1 MHRIKVW
8 LFNVVLVLCLT
19 GLIACSVEDAYETPP
34 TEQQQQE
41 QQQQDQQAQTTANLT
56 IRVVDSTNNPIVNT
70 NIEVSGKR
78 VTTNSN
84 GNAVF
89 ADLKQGNYTVVAEA
103 VGYTPSTAIYRIIE
117 DSEQRTIELTNQSSQ
132 QATLMFG
139 GDTMFG
145 RRFMDPNLTTMT
157 NNVPN
162 ASDALINETSAASSS
177 TAIAQYIK
185 PLFRIADF
193 SSVNLESPVLSNPTS
208 VHPTK
213 EFSFFSLPATLES
226 LKDIGVDYVA
236 LGNNH
241 VYDYLAP
248 GLTDTLKYVNE
259 AGFLH
264 SGAGNNAAQA
274 YQPLSTQVNGI
285 SLGLVSATSITGNA
299 NPINYIAE
307 LDKGGAADLTNDAQL
322 NDALTEAAANHDFA
336 IVQMHGGDEYSFS
349 PTRYITNRFEFAS
362 RRAAD
367 LAIAH
372 HPHVAQGFG
381 VYGSTPAILGLGNL
395 IFDQNRLETLL
406 GVAVSVN
413 IDTSAADKI
422 QYAKAYPIYIED
434 YQPRLVSGFLSH
446 YLSRRLA
453 EFSDDNVTVKPK
465 YGYAQVTFQGSE
477 VAPIS
482 ITKTISLP
490 AGLNVVDLRNYAPS
504 DAFLA
509 QITSSTATTAQFT
522 LGRDIMVFGDFE
534 DWDNDDDFGETLR
547 WNHDD
552 DDAMPCITGA
562 YRHQQGMCLTRTQFD
577 NTPLKLPFRQTIRTM
592 PVTPAESVAD
602 AYHEL
607 TLFGYAKGDNAGTV
621 NAEIAITTA
630 EDGFEFSSSR
640 IPLFEAAS
648 YDWTPFTHHFELPD
662 DNQVLGPENLPAR
675 GVNLALTHAPPNTG
689 EATLNLDEVALISWQ
704 KPLTLTQ
711 LQWSNSKMHGLDFLR
726 INTEEPITLTL
737 SFRRF

>member
-1 MHRIKVW
+1 MHKIKVW
-8 LFNVVLVLCLT
+8 LLNVILVLCLT
-19 GLIACSVEDAYETPP
+19 GLAACSVEDAYETPP

-41 QQQQDQQAQTTANLT
+41 QQQQDQQIQKTANLT
-56 IRVVDSTNNPIVNT
+56 IRIVDSANNPIANT
-70 NIEVSGKR
+70 TVDVSGNKA
-78 VTTNSN
+78 TTNEN
-84 GNAVF
+84 GQAF
-89 ADLKQGNYTVVAEA
+89 FSKLKLGNYTVVVESI
-103 VGYTPSTAIYRIIE
+103 GYTSSIEITRIIE
-117 DSEQRTIELTNQSSQ
+117 SVQEHTVALTRQSSQ

-162 ASDALINETSAASSS
+162 VSDALINEASAASSS

-226 LKDIGVDYVA
+226 LKNIGVDYVA

-264 SGAGNNAAQA
+264 SGAGNNATQA

-307 LDKGGAADLTNDAQL
+307 IDKGGAADLTNDEQL
-322 NDALTEAAANHDFA
+322 NDALTEAAANHDFS

-381 VYGSTPAILGLGNL
+381 VYGSTPAVLGLGNL

-413 IDTSAADKI
+413 IDGNATNRI

-453 EFSDDNVTVKPK
+453 EFSDDNVTVIPK
-465 YGYAQVTFQGSE
+465 SGYAHVTFQGAQ
-477 VAPIS
+477 VAPVVL
-482 ITKTISLP
+482 TKTVTIQ
-490 AGLNVVDLRNYAPS
+490 AGSQVIDLRNYAPS
-504 DAFLA
+504 DAFLT
-509 QITSSTATTAQFT
+509 QVTSSTTTTAQLT

-534 DWDNDDDFGETLR
+534 DWDNDGDFGEVLR

-552 DDAMPCITGA
+552 DDAIPCITGA

-592 PVTPAESVAD
+592 PVTPAESVTD

-607 TLFGYAKGDNAGTV
+607 TLFGYAKGDNAGIV

-640 IPLFEAAS
+640 IPLFDAAS
-648 YDWTPFTHHFELPD
+648 FDWTPFTHHFELPD
-662 DNQVLGPENLPAR
+662 DSQVLGPENLPAR
-675 GVNLALTHAPPNTG
+675 GVNLTFTHAPPNEG
-689 EATLNLDEVALISWQ
+689 EATLNLDELALISWQ
-704 KPLTLTQ
+704 RPITLSQ
-711 LQWSNSKMHGLDFLR
+711 LQWSSSKMHGLDFLR
-726 INTEEPITLTL
+726 VNTDEPITLTL